1 MRKHHKR
8 WVALLGAAAI
18 ASSGLVGLPG
28 AVAADE
34 KDMRTLTWPEISQGV
49 SSYSLDGYE
58 IGYLPAG
65 LERHGIHASTTT
77 DRLGNRQSQLSWM
90 RGPDQLLGRVSILRS
105 DSMQQLDDLRE
116 RRYGH
121 LPERT
126 LERLDSGE
134 ALRSEAYLSPETGDL
149 FWLDEPGVAVA
160 LYLQPDKW
168 SSGELVRMAESLT
181 RKEAPAEGAGEPGPE
196 GSESEGPGPEGAG
209 SEEPTAEEPTAEEP
223 AAEEPAQDDPDAEGP
238 AQEGSGQEAGGA
250 GGSGDAS
257 GGASDG
263 GSGGGTGGGTTQE
276 EPAGTGGSTQEPA
289 GSTSEPTG
297 EKGKESQEPAG
308 TGGSTSSADVTADG
322 TPADTSPV
330 GRPETPETPEASE
343 TSQTPD
349 TPSEQGGEAAQEQPA
364 AGEGTQ
370 EAPAEAGGA
379 AGSEQPGATRV
390 RMAKECVVS
399 RFVSFET
406 GETRLGE
413 MTPASAEFV
422 ERAVAAEQLGD
433 GDLDRLLA
441 TVWYYGDEGVK
452 TGAVEHCAE
461 DVEMSRTELEE
472 LISDLGEM
480 IAVLVEEAEKHDA
493 THEENVA
500 RTLEEVN
507 STLPVEVDS
516 SVAMDPIGAQEWAE
530 LEDSLPWSF
539 PAGTS

>member
-58 IGYLPAG
+58 IGYLPSG
-65 LERHGIHASTTT
+65 LERHGIHASSTT

-181 RKEAPAEGAGEPGPE
+181 RGEEAPAEGAGEPGPE
-196 GSESEGPGPEGAG
+196 GSGSEDSGP
-209 SEEPTAEEPTAEEP
+209 EEPT
-223 AAEEPAQDDPDAEGP
+223 AEEPAQDDPDAEEP
-238 AQEGSGQEAGGA
+238 AQEEPSGA
-250 GGSGDAS
+250 
-257 GGASDG
+257 
-263 GSGGGTGGGTTQE
+263 
-276 EPAGTGGSTQEPA
+276 GGSTQESA
-289 GSTSEPTG
+289 GSASEPTG
-297 EKGKESQEPAG
+297 EKGKEAQEPAG
-308 TGGSTSSADVTADG
+308 AVGDASSADGTADG
-322 TPADTSPV
+322 TPVDTSPI
-330 GRPETPETPEASE
+330 GRPETPKTHEATETSE
-343 TSQTPD
+343 TSQTPEA
-349 TPSEQGGEAAQEQPA
+349 PSDQGGEAAQGQPA
-364 AGEGTQ
+364 VEEGAQ
-370 EAPAEAGGA
+370 EAPAEAGGS
-379 AGSEQPGATRV
+379 AGSEQPEATRV

-399 RFVSFET
+399 RFVSFESGGT
-406 GETRLGE
+406 SLGE

-422 ERAVAAEQLGD
+422 ERALATERLGD

-441 TVWYYGDEGVK
+441 TVWYYGDEGVR

-472 LISDLGEM
+472 LILDLGEM

-516 SVAMDPIGAQEWAE
+516 TTVMDPIGAEEWAE
-530 LEDSLPWSF
+530 MADSLPWSF
-539 PAGTS
+539 PTGTS

>member
-34 KDMRTLTWPEISQGV
+34 KDMRAPAWPEIGQGV

-58 IGYLPAG
+58 IGYLPSE

-168 SSGELVRMAESLT
+168 GSGELVRMAESLT
-181 RKEAPAEGAGEPGPE
+181 REEGAPAEGTGETDPE
-196 GSESEGPGPEGAG
+196 GSG
-209 SEEPTAEEPTAEEP
+209 TEEP
-223 AAEEPAQDDPDAEGP
+223 AAGEPTAQEPAQDGPD
-238 AQEGSGQEAGGA
+238 AQEGSGNEAGGTD
-250 GGSGDAS
+250 SEE
-257 GGASDG
+257 
-263 GSGGGTGGGTTQE
+263 GSGGEATQE
-276 EPAGTGGSTQEPA
+276 EPAGAGSAQEPVESAPETTGEKEPQEPA
-289 GSTSEPTG
+289 G
-297 EKGKESQEPAG
+297 AD
-308 TGGSTSSADVTADG
+308 GSASSADGTAVD
-322 TPADTSPV
+322 ASPV
-330 GRPETPETPEASE
+330 GRPETPETPEAAE
-343 TSQTPD
+343 TSQTPQA
-349 TPSEQGGEAAQEQPA
+349 PSGQGGEAAQEQPA
-364 AGEGTQ
+364 AGEGAQ
-370 EAPAEAGGA
+370 EAPAETGET

-399 RFVSFET
+399 RFVSF
-406 GETRLGE
+406 GSGRTRLGE

-422 ERAVAAEQLGD
+422 ERAVATERLGD

-461 DVEMSRTELEE
+461 DVEMSRTELEG
-472 LISDLGEM
+472 LISDLGGI

-507 STLPVEVDS
+507 ATLPVEVDAA
-516 SVAMDPIGAQEWAE
+516 SVMDPIGAQEWAE
-530 LEDSLPWSF
+530 LTRSLPWRL

>member
-34 KDMRTLTWPEISQGV
+34 KDMRTLTWPEISQSV

-58 IGYLPAG
+58 IGYLPAE

-105 DSMQQLDDLRE
+105 DGMQQLDDLRE

-168 SSGELVRMAESLT
+168 GSGELVRMAESLT
-181 RKEAPAEGAGEPGPE
+181 RKEEAPAEGTGEPAPE
-196 GSESEGPGPEGAG
+196 GSG
-209 SEEPTAEEPTAEEP
+209 SEEPTAGEPT
-223 AAEEPAQDDPDAEGP
+223 AEGP
-238 AQEGSGQEAGGA
+238 AQDGPDAQEPSQEGSGADGSGGEAGGA
-250 GGSGDAS
+250 AS
-257 GGASDG
+257 EE
-263 GSGGGTGGGTTQE
+263 GSGGEAAQEQPAEAGG
-276 EPAGTGGSTQEPA
+276 TQEPA
-289 GSTSEPTG
+289 ESAPETTG
-297 EKGKESQEPAG
+297 EKESQEPAG
-308 TGGSTSSADVTADG
+308 ADG
-322 TPADTSPV
+322 SASSVDGTSVDASPV
-330 GRPETPETPEASE
+330 GRPETPETPEATETSE
-343 TSQTPD
+343 TAQTPE
-349 TPSEQGGEAAQEQPA
+349 TPSEQGGETAQEQPA

-370 EAPAEAGGA
+370 EEPAETGGTA
-379 AGSEQPGATRV
+379 DSEQPEATRV

-422 ERAVAAEQLGD
+422 ERAVATERLGD

-461 DVEMSRTELEE
+461 DVQMSRTELEG
-472 LISDLGEM
+472 LISDLGGI

-507 STLPVEVDS
+507 ATLPVEVDATE
-516 SVAMDPIGAQEWAE
+516 VLDPIGAQEWAE
-530 LEDSLPWSF
+530 LAQSLPWSF
-539 PAGTS
+539 PTGTS

>member
-34 KDMRTLTWPEISQGV
+34 KDMRTLAWPEIGQGV

-58 IGYLPAG
+58 IGYLPSE

-168 SSGELVRMAESLT
+168 GSGELVRMAESLT
-181 RKEAPAEGAGEPGPE
+181 RKEEAPAEGTGEPGPE
-196 GSESEGPGPEGAG
+196 GSGTEGPTTEGP
-209 SEEPTAEEPTAEEP
+209 TT
-223 AAEEPAQDDPDAEGP
+223 EEPAQDGPDAQEP
-238 AQEGSGQEAGGA
+238 PQEGSGGEAGGA
-250 GGSGDAS
+250 AS
-257 GGASDG
+257 EE
-263 GSGGGTGGGTTQE
+263 GSGGEATQE
-276 EPAGTGGSTQEPA
+276 EPAGAGSTQEPA
-289 GSTSEPTG
+289 ASAPETTG
-297 EKGKESQEPAG
+297 EKESQEPAG
-308 TGGSTSSADVTADG
+308 ADGSASSADGTAVD
-322 TPADTSPV
+322 ASPV
-330 GRPETPETPEASE
+330 GRPETPETSEAAEASGASGA
-343 TSQTPD
+343 SQAPQA
-349 TPSEQGGEAAQEQPA
+349 PSEQGGEAAQEQPA
-364 AGEGTQ
+364 AEEGA
-370 EAPAEAGGA
+370 EAPGETGETS
-379 AGSEQPGATRV
+379 GSEQPGATRV

-399 RFVSFET
+399 RFVSFES

-422 ERAVAAEQLGD
+422 ERAVATERLGD

-461 DVEMSRTELEE
+461 DVEMSRTELEG
-472 LISDLGEM
+472 LISDLGGI

-507 STLPVEVDS
+507 ATLPVEVDAT
-516 SVAMDPIGAQEWAE
+516 SVTDPIGAQEWAE
-530 LEDSLPWSF
+530 LTRSLPWSF

>member
-49 SSYSLDGYE
+49 SSYGLDGYE

-126 LERLDSGE
+126 LERLESGE

-168 SSGELVRMAESLT
+168 NSGELVRMAESLT
-181 RKEAPAEGAGEPGPE
+181 RREEAPAEGS
-196 GSESEGPGPEGAG
+196 GSEGTGT
-209 SEEPTAEEPTAEEP
+209 EEPTT
-223 AAEEPAQDDPDAEGP
+223 EEPAQDDPNAEEP
-238 AQEGSGQEAGGA
+238 AQEGSGGEAGGA
-250 GGSGDAS
+250 EGS

-263 GSGGGTGGGTTQE
+263 TSGGGSGGETGTETAQE
-276 EPAGTGGSTQEPA
+276 EPAGAGGSTQEPA
-289 GSTSEPTG
+289 GSVSEPTG
-297 EKGKESQEPAG
+297 EKGKEAQEPTGA
-308 TGGSTSSADVTADG
+308 GGSASSADGTADG
-322 TPADTSPV
+322 TPVDTSPI
-330 GRPETPETPEASE
+330 GRPESPETPEATETSE
-343 TSQTPD
+343 ASEASQTPE

-364 AGEGTQ
+364 VEGGAQ
-370 EAPAEAGGA
+370 EAPAEAGGT
-379 AGSEQPGATRV
+379 AGSEQPEATRV

-399 RFVSFET
+399 RFVSLDT

-413 MTPASAEFV
+413 MTPASTEFV
-422 ERAVAAEQLGD
+422 ERALATERLGD

-472 LISDLGEM
+472 LIFDLGEM

-493 THEENVA
+493 THGENVA

-516 SVAMDPIGAQEWAE
+516 TAVMDPIGAQEWAE
-530 LEDSLPWSF
+530 LADSLPWSF
-539 PAGTS
+539 PAGSS

>member
-18 ASSGLVGLPG
+18 ASSGLAGLPG

-34 KDMRTLTWPEISQGV
+34 KDMRTLAWPEISQSV

-58 IGYLPAG
+58 IGYLPAE

-105 DSMQQLDDLRE
+105 DSMRQLDDLRE

-181 RKEAPAEGAGEPGPE
+181 RKEEAPAEGNGEPAP
-196 GSESEGPGPEGAG
+196 EGPG
-209 SEEPTAEEPTAEEP
+209 SQEP
-223 AAEEPAQDDPDAEGP
+223 AAEEPAQDEPDAQEP
-238 AQEGSGQEAGGA
+238 AQEGSGGEADGAEGSGGETGGA
-250 GGSGDAS
+250 
-257 GGASDG
+257 ASDG
-263 GSGGGTGGGTTQE
+263 DSGGE
-276 EPAGTGGSTQEPA
+276 AGAEAAQEPA
-289 GSTSEPTG
+289 GAESPQESAEAASGATG
-297 EKGKESQEPAG
+297 GKESQEPAG
-308 TGGSTSSADVTADG
+308 ADESTSSADG
-322 TPADTSPV
+322 TPVGTSPV
-330 GRPETPETPEASE
+330 GRPETPETPEAAQTSE
-343 TSQTPD
+343 TSQTPES
-349 TPSEQGGEAAQEQPA
+349 PSEQGGETAQEQPA
-364 AGEGTQ
+364 TGEGAQ
-370 EAPAEAGGA
+370 QAPAETGGT
-379 AGSEQPGATRV
+379 AGSERPGATRV

-399 RFVSFET
+399 RFVSFGT

-413 MTPASAEFV
+413 MPPASTEFV
-422 ERAVAAEQLGD
+422 ERAVAAERLGD

-461 DVEMSRTELEE
+461 DVQMSRTELEG

-507 STLPVEVDS
+507 ATLPVEVDAAE
-516 SVAMDPIGAQEWAE
+516 VLDPIGAQEWAE
-530 LEDSLPWSF
+530 LAQSVPWSF
-539 PAGTS
+539 PTGTS

>member
-34 KDMRTLTWPEISQGV
+34 KDMRTLAWPEIGQGV

-58 IGYLPAG
+58 IGYLPSE

-168 SSGELVRMAESLT
+168 GSGELVRMAESLT
-181 RKEAPAEGAGEPGPE
+181 RKEEAPAEGTGETDPG
-196 GSESEGPGPEGAG
+196 GPG
-209 SEEPTAEEPTAEEP
+209 SEEPTAEEPTSEGPTAEG
-223 AAEEPAQDDPDAEGP
+223 PAQDGPDAQEP
-238 AQEGSGQEAGGA
+238 AQEGSGGEAGGA
-250 GGSGDAS
+250 DGPGGEA
-257 GGASDG
+257 GGAASEE
-263 GSGGGTGGGTTQE
+263 GSGGEATQE
-276 EPAGTGGSTQEPA
+276 QPAEAGSTQEPVESA
-289 GSTSEPTG
+289 PETTG
-297 EKGKESQEPAG
+297 EKESQEPAG
-308 TGGSTSSADVTADG
+308 ADGSASSADGTAVD
-322 TPADTSPV
+322 ASPV

-343 TSQTPD
+343 TSETSQTPQA
-349 TPSEQGGEAAQEQPA
+349 PSEQGGEAAQEQPA
-364 AGEGTQ
+364 AGEDAQ
-370 EAPAEAGGA
+370 EAPAETGET

-399 RFVSFET
+399 RFVSFES

-422 ERAVAAEQLGD
+422 ERAVATERLGD

-461 DVEMSRTELEE
+461 DVEMSRTELEG
-472 LISDLGEM
+472 LISDLGGI

-507 STLPVEVDS
+507 ATLPVEVDAT
-516 SVAMDPIGAQEWAE
+516 SVMDPIGAQEWAE
-530 LEDSLPWSF
+530 LTRSLPWSF
-539 PAGTS
+539 PTGTS

>member
-34 KDMRTLTWPEISQGV
+34 KDMRTLAWPEISQSV

-58 IGYLPAG
+58 IGYLPAE
-65 LERHGIHASTTT
+65 LERHGMHASTTT

-105 DSMQQLDDLRE
+105 DSMEQLDDLRE

-168 SSGELVRMAESLT
+168 GSGELVRMAESLT
-181 RKEAPAEGAGEPGPE
+181 RKEEAPAEGTEEPAPE
-196 GSESEGPGPEGAG
+196 GSGSEGPG
-209 SEEPTAEEPTAEEP
+209 SEEPTAEEP
-223 AAEEPAQDDPDAEGP
+223 AQDEPNAQEP
-238 AQEGSGQEAGGA
+238 AQEGSGGESGGA
-250 GGSGDAS
+250 
-257 GGASDG
+257 ASDG
-263 GSGGGTGGGTTQE
+263 GSGGEAGAEAAQD
-276 EPAGTGGSTQEPA
+276 EPAEEESPQEPA
-289 GSTSEPTG
+289 GSVSGTTG
-297 EKGKESQEPAG
+297 EKEPQEPAG
-308 TGGSTSSADVTADG
+308 ADGSTSSADG
-322 TPADTSPV
+322 TPVGTAPV
-330 GRPETPETPEASE
+330 GRPETPEAPEAAQTSE
-343 TSQTPD
+343 TSQTPES
-349 TPSEQGGEAAQEQPA
+349 PSEQGGEAAQGQPA
-364 AGEGTQ
+364 AGDGAQ
-370 EAPAEAGGA
+370 EAPAETGGTA
-379 AGSEQPGATRV
+379 DSEQPGATRV

-413 MTPASAEFV
+413 MTPASTEFV
-422 ERAVAAEQLGD
+422 ERAVAAERLGD

-461 DVEMSRTELEE
+461 DVQMSRTELEG

-507 STLPVEVDS
+507 ATLPVEVDATE
-516 SVAMDPIGAQEWAE
+516 VLDPIGAQEWAE
-530 LEDSLPWSF
+530 LAQSLPWSF
-539 PAGTS
+539 PTGTS

>member
-34 KDMRTLTWPEISQGV
+34 KDMRTLAWPEISQSV

-58 IGYLPAG
+58 IGYLPAE

-77 DRLGNRQSQLSWM
+77 DRLGNRQSQLSWT

-168 SSGELVRMAESLT
+168 GSGELVRMAESLT
-181 RKEAPAEGAGEPGPE
+181 RKEEAPAEGTEEPAP
-196 GSESEGPGPEGAG
+196 EGPG
-209 SEEPTAEEPTAEEP
+209 SEEP
-223 AAEEPAQDDPDAEGP
+223 AAEEPAQ
-238 AQEGSGQEAGGA
+238 EGSGGEADGGETGGA
-250 GGSGDAS
+250 AT
-257 GGASDG
+257 DG
-263 GSGGGTGGGTTQE
+263 GSGGEAGAEAAQE
-276 EPAGTGGSTQEPA
+276 EPAEAGGTQEPA
-289 GSTSEPTG
+289 EPASGTTG
-297 EKGKESQEPAG
+297 EKESQEPAG
-308 TGGSTSSADVTADG
+308 ADESTSSANG
-322 TPADTSPV
+322 TPVGTTPV
-330 GRPETPETPEASE
+330 GRPETPEAPEAAQTSE
-343 TSQTPD
+343 TSQTPE

-364 AGEGTQ
+364 AGEGVQ
-370 EAPAEAGGA
+370 EAPAETGGT

-413 MTPASAEFV
+413 MTPASTEFV
-422 ERAVAAEQLGD
+422 ERAVATERLGD

-461 DVEMSRTELEE
+461 DVQMSRTELEG

-507 STLPVEVDS
+507 AALPVEVDAAE
-516 SVAMDPIGAQEWAE
+516 VLDPIGAQEWAE
-530 LEDSLPWSF
+530 LAQSLPWSF
-539 PAGTS
+539 PTGTS

>member
-34 KDMRTLTWPEISQGV
+34 KDMRTLAWPEISQSV

-58 IGYLPAG
+58 IGYLPAE

-105 DSMQQLDDLRE
+105 DSMEQLDDLRE

-168 SSGELVRMAESLT
+168 GSGELVRMAESLT
-181 RKEAPAEGAGEPGPE
+181 RKEEAPAEGTEEPAP
-196 GSESEGPGPEGAG
+196 EGPG
-209 SEEPTAEEPTAEEP
+209 SEEP
-223 AAEEPAQDDPDAEGP
+223 AAEEPAQDEPNAQEP
-238 AQEGSGQEAGGA
+238 AQEGSGGEAGA
-250 GGSGDAS
+250 EAAQD
-257 GGASDG
+257 
-263 GSGGGTGGGTTQE
+263 
-276 EPAGTGGSTQEPA
+276 EPAEEESPQEPA
-289 GSTSEPTG
+289 ESAPGTTG
-297 EKGKESQEPAG
+297 EKESQEPAG
-308 TGGSTSSADVTADG
+308 ADGSTSSADG
-322 TPADTSPV
+322 TPVDTTPV
-330 GRPETPETPEASE
+330 GRPETPETPEAAQTSE
-343 TSQTPD
+343 TSQTPE

-364 AGEGTQ
+364 TGEGAQ
-370 EAPAEAGGA
+370 EAPAETGGT

-399 RFVSFET
+399 RFVSFGT

-413 MTPASAEFV
+413 MTPASTEFV
-422 ERAVAAEQLGD
+422 ERAVAAERLGD

-461 DVEMSRTELEE
+461 DVQMSRTELEG

-507 STLPVEVDS
+507 ATLPVEVDATE
-516 SVAMDPIGAQEWAE
+516 VLDPIGAQEWAE
-530 LEDSLPWSF
+530 LAQSLPWSF

>member
-34 KDMRTLTWPEISQGV
+34 KDMRTLAWPEISQSV

-58 IGYLPAG
+58 IGYLPAE
-65 LERHGIHASTTT
+65 LERNGIHASTTT

-105 DSMQQLDDLRE
+105 DSMEQLDDLRE

-168 SSGELVRMAESLT
+168 GSGELVRMAESLT
-181 RKEAPAEGAGEPGPE
+181 RKEEAPAEGTEEPAPE
-196 GSESEGPGPEGAG
+196 GSG
-209 SEEPTAEEPTAEEP
+209 SQEP
-223 AAEEPAQDDPDAEGP
+223 AAEEPAQDEPNAQEP
-238 AQEGSGQEAGGA
+238 AQEGSGGEAGGA
-250 GGSGDAS
+250 
-257 GGASDG
+257 ASDG
-263 GSGGGTGGGTTQE
+263 SSGGEAGAEAAQDGPAE
-276 EPAGTGGSTQEPA
+276 EESPQEPA
-289 GSTSEPTG
+289 EPASGTTG
-297 EKGKESQEPAG
+297 EKESQEPAG
-308 TGGSTSSADVTADG
+308 ADGSTSSADG
-322 TPADTSPV
+322 TPVDTAPV
-330 GRPETPETPEASE
+330 GRPETPETPEATQTSE
-343 TSQTPD
+343 TSQTPES
-349 TPSEQGGEAAQEQPA
+349 PSAQGGEAAQEQPA
-364 AGEGTQ
+364 TGDGAQG
-370 EAPAEAGGA
+370 APAETGGTA
-379 AGSEQPGATRV
+379 DSEQPGVARV

-413 MTPASAEFV
+413 MTPASTQFV
-422 ERAVAAEQLGD
+422 ERAVAAERLGD

-452 TGAVEHCAE
+452 TVAVEHCAE
-461 DVEMSRTELEE
+461 DVQMSRTELEG

-507 STLPVEVDS
+507 ATLPVEVDATE
-516 SVAMDPIGAQEWAE
+516 VLDPIGAQEWAE
-530 LEDSLPWSF
+530 LAQSLPWSF
-539 PAGTS
+539 PTGTS

>member
-34 KDMRTLTWPEISQGV
+34 KDTRTLAWPEISQGV

-58 IGYLPAG
+58 IGYLPSE

-168 SSGELVRMAESLT
+168 GSGELVRMAESLT
-181 RKEAPAEGAGEPGPE
+181 RKEAPAEGAGETDPE
-196 GSESEGPGPEGAG
+196 GSG
-209 SEEPTAEEPTAEEP
+209 SEEPTTEEPTAEEP
-223 AAEEPAQDDPDAEGP
+223 AQEGP
-238 AQEGSGQEAGGA
+238 DAQEGSGGEAGGA
-250 GGSGDAS
+250 APEE
-257 GGASDG
+257 
-263 GSGGGTGGGTTQE
+263 GSGGEATQE
-276 EPAGTGGSTQEPA
+276 EPAEA
-289 GSTSEPTG
+289 GSTHEPVESAPETTG
-297 EKGKESQEPAG
+297 EKEPQEPAG
-308 TGGSTSSADVTADG
+308 TDGSAASADG
-322 TPADTSPV
+322 TAVDASPA
-330 GRPETPETPEASE
+330 GRPGTPETPEAAETSE
-343 TSQTPD
+343 TPQA
-349 TPSEQGGEAAQEQPA
+349 PSGQGGEAAQEEPT
-364 AGEGTQ
+364 AGEGAQ
-370 EAPAEAGGA
+370 EAPAESGESGQA

-399 RFVSFET
+399 RFVSFGS

-422 ERAVAAEQLGD
+422 ERAVAAERLGD

-461 DVEMSRTELEE
+461 DVEMSRTELEG
-472 LISDLGEM
+472 LIADLGEI

-507 STLPVEVDS
+507 ATLPVEVDAT
-516 SVAMDPIGAQEWAE
+516 SVMDPIGAQEWAE
-530 LEDSLPWSF
+530 LTRSLPWSF